1 MNNSA
6 NHTPRRR
13 LVQAT
18 GAIASLA
25 LIAAACGSDDE
36 AAAPADAEVAPV
48 AAAADEPAEAPA
60 EEAPAEEPAAAPAE
74 EAPAE
79 EPAAAPAEEAE
90 RPADWPTSL
99 SFGAVPAENA
109 SSLEADFA
117 TTKAILEDELQLDEI
132 EFFQATD
139 YAGVIEGIIAN
150 RIDVAQFGGFS
161 YVIATSN
168 GADISVA
175 GVMTE
180 GPDIEPGYRSYALT
194 QADNDEINSIEDFA
208 GKNICFVDPGST
220 SGFLFPSEGLL
231 AAGID
236 PSETSTDINP
246 TFAGGHDAAAISVAN
261 GDCDG
266 GFAYDSMVTT
276 QLIDNGDISGV
287 IDTLEDETVNEAEAE
302 LKIVWK
308 SQTISGA
315 PMAISNALPADFIAA
330 YQEVVTTKVNADWAI
345 ANGYCS
351 GTLEEN
357 DCAFADEADTWGFV
371 AKDDSFYDGIR
382 QVCEI
387 TGASKCES

>member
-1 MNNSA
+1 MTNNVNS
-6 NHTPRRR
+6 HHRRR
-13 LVQAT
+13 LIRAT
-18 GAIASLA
+18 AGLASLG
-25 LIAAACGSDDE
+25 LLAACGSDSE
-36 AAAPADAEVAPV
+36 AATE
-48 AAAADEPAEAPA
+48 
-60 EEAPAEEPAAAPAE
+60 AEEPAETSSDDSAD
-74 EAPAE
+74 
-79 EPAAAPAEEAE
+79 AAAAGSADESG
-90 RPADWPTSL
+90 RPDDWPTSL
-99 SFGAVPAENA
+99 TFGAVPAENA
-109 SSLEADFA
+109 SSLEADFD
-117 TTKAILEDELQLDEI
+117 TTISILENELGIEI

-139 YAGVIEGIIAN
+139 YAGVIEGIIAD

-168 GADISVA
+168 GADVSVA
-175 GVMTE
+175 GVMTD

-231 AAGID
+231 AADID

-246 TFAGGHDAAAISVAN
+246 TFAGGHDASAISVAN
-261 GDCDG
+261 GDCDA

-276 QLIDNGDISGV
+276 QLVETGDIAGV
-287 IDTLEDETVNEAEAE
+287 IDTIEDESINEADAD
-302 LKIVWK
+302 LKIIWK

-315 PMAISNALPADFIAA
+315 PMAISNALPASFVEA
-330 YQEVVTTKVNADWAI
+330 YQEVMATKVNEDWAL
-345 ANGYCS
+345 ANDYCT
-351 GTLEEN
+351 GTPEDN
-357 DCAFADEADTWGFV
+357 DCSFSDESDTWGYV

>member
-1 MNNSA
+1 MKR
-6 NHTPRRR
+6 TPRRR

-25 LIAAACGSDDE
+25 LIAACGSDDE
-36 AAAPADAEVAPV
+36 AAAPADDDAPV
-48 AAAADEPAEAPA
+48 AAAADEPAEEPA
-60 EEAPAEEPAAAPAE
+60 EAPAEEPAAEPADEPVEEPAEAPAE
-74 EAPAE
+74 EAE
-79 EPAAAPAEEAE
+79 APAEEAE

-117 TTKAILEDELQLDEI
+117 TTKAILEDELALDEI

-180 GPDIEPGYRSYALT
+180 GPDIEPGYRSYALAG
-194 QADNDEINSIEDFA
+194 ADNDEINSIEDFA

-231 AAGID
+231 AAGLD

-261 GDCDG
+261 GDCDA

-276 QLIDNGDISGV
+276 QLIENGDISGV
-287 IDTLEDETVNEAEAE
+287 IDTVGDETINEADAE
-302 LKIVWK
+302 IKIIWK

-315 PMAISNALPADFIAA
+315 PMAISNALPEDFVAA
-330 YQEVVTTKVNADWAI
+330 FQEVVTTKVNADWAI